1 MIATGTAIVQRLT
14 QGPRSVQIR
23 LRQWKG
29 VLDQLYAWLRMISD
43 DYFHHIEAEK
53 NVGIIKHSQPR
64 QRAARDSLSFFSV
77 YRREWPAEIFARARF
92 YFDKDERVVVTADNI
107 DFTAPAPAKITEQNF
122 VTATLQ
128 ESAR

>member
-1 MIATGTAIVQRLT
+1 LLIK
-14 QGPRSVQIR
+14 IR
-23 LRQWKG
+23 LGKWKS
-29 VLDQLYAWLRMISD
+29 VFDQFKTRFRIVCD
-43 DYFHHIEAEK
+43 DHFHHIEAEK

-107 DFTAPAPAKITEQNF
+107 DFTATAPTKITEQNF